1 MPNAPKTPV
10 SRFRI
15 DADEWAAFGE
25 AVPEDTDRSAV
36 LRQFVAWYLHRP
48 GVKAVKRQAPP
59 ATPVE
64 NPRRVA
70 GRAEHELERQAAHAE
85 PGPAFPWYVAHLQP
99 EQVAQLA
106 ASAQRHEGWAE
117 RLQAAADAAPD
128 DPDRAVVEYATAQ
141 GLLGRTDYQQV
152 GAEPPES

>member
-48 GVKAVKRQAPP
+48 GVKAVKRPEKP
-59 ATPVE
+59 ATPGA
-64 NPRRVA
+64 NLRRVA

-85 PGPAFPWYVAHLQP
+85 PGPAFPWHVAHLQP
-99 EQVAQLA
+99 EQVVQLA
-106 ASAQRHEGWAE
+106 AIAQGHEGWAE
-117 RLQAAADAAPD
+117 RLQAAADATPD
-128 DPDRAVVEYATAQ
+128 EPDRAVVEYATAQ
-141 GLLGRTDYQQV
+141 GLLGRADYQRV